1 LAVESE
7 QTEQRLRE
15 IVARHRVYYE
25 IRREQVPLKDH
36 TLQEVGFRLELH
48 GQHTTGSH
56 PTPGCALCQE
66 VYAGLREIAAWILPK
81 EIRDSSYDLEPFDA
95 SLHYS
100 HPTKDPGSV
109 QLGIDILHR
118 SGFDRPVDA
127 CELRCLREME
137 EELRRLGV
145 RRGLAVD
152 MDRLPRSR
160 SASGGQP

>member
-1 LAVESE
+1 MESV

-15 IVARHRVYYE
+15 IAARHRVYYE

-36 TLQEVGFRLELH
+36 TLQEVGYRLELH
-48 GQHTTGSH
+48 GEHAAGSH
-56 PTPGCALCQE
+56 PMPGCALCQE
-66 VYAGLREIAAWILPK
+66 IYRGLREIAVWILPT
-81 EIRDSSYDLEPFDA
+81 EIRDSSYDLEAFDA

-127 CELRCLREME
+127 CEVRCLREME
-137 EELRRLGV
+137 EKLRRLGL
-145 RRGLAVD
+145 RRGPAVD
-152 MDRLPRSR
+152 MDRLPSSR
-160 SASGGQP
+160 RASGGHS